1 MQATYIEVRAGVRYW
16 EYATIN
22 GTTDTDGT
30 LTQLRKGDNWEPV
43 IRLADGMV
51 MDWPQGTTGDVHFKV
66 CDAGEYWLLDDERK
80 RIADIETEIE
90 SRAWHFAPADRAKLE
105 RARRMLTNAALTAL
119 TGSPQEENSK

>member
-1 MQATYIEVRAGVRYW
+1 MTAAVFHNQV
-16 EYATIN
+16 
-22 GTTDTDGT
+22 
-30 LTQLRKGDNWEPV
+30 GDAVAAMRSERTRHE
-43 IRLADGMV
+43 IAEM
-51 MDWPQGTTGDVHFKV
+51 
-66 CDAGEYWLLDDERK
+66 LDDERK